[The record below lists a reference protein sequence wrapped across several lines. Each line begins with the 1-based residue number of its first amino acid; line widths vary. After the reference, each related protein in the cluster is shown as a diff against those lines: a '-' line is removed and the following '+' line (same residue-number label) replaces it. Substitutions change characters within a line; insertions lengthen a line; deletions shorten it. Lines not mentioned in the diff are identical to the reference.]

1 MADDNVTS
9 CPRSPESKL
18 LSQPPPA
25 RERPPESQTPAS
37 RRARSL
43 RRPQLARASS
53 PLPSHGAR
61 SAAPSLSLPP
71 RYAPASNDRPR
82 ASCGSALPSAC
93 APDPATAHA
102 HLPERWPHPP
112 RGLRYTRPVQE
123 FSPRPARL
131 KRTHNRALVDAPF
144 PAGYRKAS
152 VPTEGPNGHVEESLV
167 AAPFSCPPDRAPIPA
182 PLQSAGTRY
191 LNREH
196 SLAAI
201 RAAGGAAPPAEAPA
215 AVPRVETQL
224 AASHHRSPHRRE
236 PPRESPD
243 ARAANAPLRR
253 ACFPPAH
260 PCARSRP
267 LH

>member
-1 MADDNVTS
+1 MADGNVTS

-18 LSQPPPA
+18 LAQPPPA

-43 RRPQLARASS
+43 RRTQPARASS
-53 PLPSHGAR
+53 PLQSHGAR

-93 APDPATAHA
+93 APDPVTAHA
-102 HLPERWPHPP
+102 HPPEPSPLPP
-112 RGLRYTRPVQE
+112 RGLRCTRPVQE

-131 KRTHNRALVDAPF
+131 KRTHNRALVDAPL

-167 AAPFSCPPDRAPIPA
+167 AGPFSFPPDRAPIPA
-182 PLQSAGTRY
+182 PPQSAGTRY

-196 SLAAI
+196 SRAAI
-201 RAAGGAAPPAEAPA
+201 RAAAGAAPPAGARTAAP
-215 AVPRVETQL
+215 PVETRL
-224 AASHHRSPHRRE
+224 AASQAPQ
-236 PPRESPD
+236 
-243 ARAANAPLRR
+243 PLRGSLISKNLGYR
-253 ACFPPAH
+253 KRDPLM
-260 PCARSRP
+260 RSRSF
-267 LH
+267 L